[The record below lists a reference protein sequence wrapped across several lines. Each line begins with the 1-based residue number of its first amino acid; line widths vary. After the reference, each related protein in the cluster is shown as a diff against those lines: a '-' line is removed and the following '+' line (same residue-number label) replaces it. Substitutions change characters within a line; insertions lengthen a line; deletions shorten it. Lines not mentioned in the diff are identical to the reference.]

1 MTTLSRW
8 RLSSMASGK
17 MFKRLVKGAS
27 RRLGYEIISQQA
39 LYGFQACA
47 EEAREQPPFG
57 WLWTK
62 LSQEKREAI
71 GPYLAFSKAQLAQD
85 LFALTEL
92 FDIPHN
98 SYFVEF
104 GATDGVSL
112 SNTWMFEKVLG
123 WKGLLAEPA
132 RVWHERLQRNR
143 SCSVD
148 VRCVSDQT
156 GKQVEFLEVDP
167 PELSAVAQYAN
178 SGDWASQIR
187 MSQSSAYTVETV
199 SLNDLLDFHKAP
211 REIGYLS
218 VDTEGSEY
226 EVLSRLDF
234 DKRAIRVITV
244 EHNYCEP
251 RRADL
256 FKLLSSKGYERR
268 HVELSKFDDWYVLR

>member
-1 MTTLSRW
+1 
-8 RLSSMASGK
+8 MAK
-17 MFKRLVKGAS
+17 EATRQ
-27 RRLGYEIISQQA
+27 LGYDIISQQA
-39 LYGFQACA
+39 LCRLQANA
-47 EEAREQPPFG
+47 EEARELPPFAR
-57 WLWTK
+57 LWAK

-71 GPYLAFSKAQLAQD
+71 GQYLAFSKAQLAQD
-85 LFALTEL
+85 LFALSEL
-92 FDIPHN
+92 ADTPYN

-132 RVWHERLQRNR
+132 LVWHERLQRNR
-143 SCSVD
+143 SCSID
-148 VRCVSDQT
+148 LRCVSDQT
-156 GKQVEFLEVDP
+156 GKQVEFLEVDY
-167 PELSAVAQYAN
+167 PELSTVAQFAN

-187 MSQSSAYTVETV
+187 MSQSSSYRVETV

-211 REIGYLS
+211 SEIGYLS

-226 EVLSRLDF
+226 GILSRLDF

-244 EHNYCEP
+244 EHNYCETT
-251 RRADL
+251 RAEI

-268 HVELSKFDDWYVLR
+268 HIELSQWDDWYVLR